1 MIYLHALASSW
12 RLQGFFLEDALP
24 SNTTTVAWAIWEFW
38 HFHLKFRIFM
48 QLWRIPSIHTTKSKY
63 VQWSLSMS
71 PQNACAIIRRRK
83 NELKFLNP
91 KINFAW
97 TIFLQ
102 NILSQISPANQNSF
116 WKTKLGPLH
125 GCICRTNTDCLR
137 NYMPA
142 AAAQILDSTRLPT
155 LPIKHEQG
163 VVRAVRN

>member
-102 NILSQISPANQNSF
+102 NILSLHSDIPCKPKFILKN
-116 WKTKLGPLH
+116 KTGSLAWVYLSNKHWLLEKLH
-125 GCICRTNTDCLR
+125 ARCWRTNTR
-137 NYMPA
+137 FYTSP
-142 AAAQILDSTRLPT
+142 DSS
-155 LPIKHEQG
+155 
-163 VVRAVRN
+163 N